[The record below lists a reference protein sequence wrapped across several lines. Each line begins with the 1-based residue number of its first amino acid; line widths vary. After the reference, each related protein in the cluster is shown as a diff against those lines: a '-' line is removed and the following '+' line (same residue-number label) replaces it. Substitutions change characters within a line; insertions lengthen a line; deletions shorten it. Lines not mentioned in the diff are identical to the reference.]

1 LFVTLLFPN
10 DLLHIPIFYLWTLN
24 LIRLPISSLKHKFV
38 FKVFLVTLGR
48 SENFE
53 LQTQNE
59 FQANSNLK
67 MFSIFSARCDGVG
80 VLGQHPVG
88 KDMRTNQKPQ
98 ACHPRWEHRVKSLT
112 ALLLRFTRLPT
123 PSFASHSTHPLIH
136 KAHGSGGQKEK

>member
-1 LFVTLLFPN
+1 
-10 DLLHIPIFYLWTLN
+10 
-24 LIRLPISSLKHKFV
+24 
-38 FKVFLVTLGR
+38 
-48 SENFE
+48 
-53 LQTQNE
+53 
-59 FQANSNLK
+59 

-136 KAHGSGGQKEK
+136 KAHGSGGAKRKVNFTMPSFPTFVFDIYNNF